1 MEFLHDD
8 IYIEQVLNGNTKAF
22 AFLVDKYKVLVYTVA
37 FRILRNH
44 EDTEEIVQDA
54 FVKAYHALD
63 SFEKKSKF
71 STWLHRIVYN
81 SAISKTRKKK
91 LETNPLDDFLIEN
104 YSIDNTFEN
113 LDELTHEE
121 QKTLLDVLISKL
133 DPEESAI
140 ISMYYISDHST
151 DEIAEITGLSQS
163 NVKVKLH
170 RIRAKLQVYLKQYL
184 KKNISKIQT

>member
-54 FVKAYHALD
+54 FVKAYHALG

-151 DEIAEITGLSQS
+151 DEIAEITGLSLS

>member
-1 MEFLHDD
+1 M
-8 IYIEQVLNGNTKAF
+8 
-22 AFLVDKYKVLVYTVA
+22 
-37 FRILRNH
+37 
-44 EDTEEIVQDA
+44 
-54 FVKAYHALD
+54 
-63 SFEKKSKF
+63 
-71 STWLHRIVYN
+71 
-81 SAISKTRKKK
+81 
-91 LETNPLDDFLIEN
+91 DDFLIEN

-151 DEIAEITGLSQS
+151 DEIAEITGLSLS

>member
-54 FVKAYHALD
+54 FVKAYHALG

-91 LETNPLDDFLIEN
+91 LETNPMDDFLIEN

>member
-91 LETNPLDDFLIEN
+91 LETNPMDDFLIEN

-151 DEIAEITGLSQS
+151 DEIAEITGLSLS

>member
-54 FVKAYHALD
+54 FVKAYHALG

-91 LETNPLDDFLIEN
+91 LETNPMDDFLIEN

-151 DEIAEITGLSQS
+151 DEIAEITGLSLS

>member
-54 FVKAYHALD
+54 FVKAYHALG

-140 ISMYYISDHST
+140 ISMYYISDHTT

>member
-54 FVKAYHALD
+54 FVKAYHALG

-81 SAISKTRKKK
+81 SAISKTRKK
-91 LETNPLDDFLIEN
+91 
-104 YSIDNTFEN
+104 N
-113 LDELTHEE
+113 L
-121 QKTLLDVLISKL
+121 K
-133 DPEESAI
+133 P
-140 ISMYYISDHST
+140 
-151 DEIAEITGLSQS
+151 
-163 NVKVKLH
+163 
-170 RIRAKLQVYLKQYL
+170 IRWM
-184 KKNISKIQT
+184 IF

>member
-54 FVKAYHALD
+54 FVKAYHALG

-91 LETNPLDDFLIEN
+91 LETNPMDDFLIEN

-140 ISMYYISDHST
+140 ISMYYISDHTT